1 VFLSFIWGI
10 KLVINAL
17 LELGMARG
25 ELPSMGAWPRI
36 HCFGGYS
43 KRSLQE
49 TQERGIKGT
58 ASIS

>member
-1 VFLSFIWGI
+1 
-10 KLVINAL
+10 VINAL